1 MTDLKS
7 ETTERPASAL
17 AALRRAARR
26 LAGAAG
32 QDDLAR
38 IDARMKRVEKD
49 LCTSVNLNRKTL
61 KLLAKQSRRLEALLG
76 EKGAERQLRQANLGI
91 QALLRRAFMAPGS
104 VEPPYDLL
112 AQRFRVLSQNEEDG
126 IVWALFQVVGPTT
139 RTFVEI
145 GSGVNGGNSGFLAKE
160 CGWSGLMV
168 DAGEDRIAHL
178 SQRFDRSRVRAE
190 AAWVTR
196 ETVNDLLA
204 RHGLAGEIDLL
215 SIDIDSCDYWVWQA
229 LTVAS
234 PRVVVIEYNADFGT
248 ERAVTV
254 PDAPAFDREASGDK
268 RYYGAS
274 LPALVHLGARKGY
287 RLVLVEPTGVN
298 AFFVRNDV
306 GRELPAVVPPTLPPE
321 PSGEEDVFAACARL
335 NLPLVDV
342 DATDPS

>member
-1 MTDLKS
+1 MAT
-7 ETTERPASAL
+7 R
-17 AALRRAARR
+17 RRAACR
-26 LAGAAG
+26 LVGAAG

-38 IDARMKRVEKD
+38 IEARLERVEKN
-49 LCTSVNLNRKTL
+49 LRTAVNLNQKTL
-61 KLLAKQSRRLEALLG
+61 K
-76 EKGAERQLRQANLGI
+76 
-91 QALLRRAFMAPGS
+91 
-104 VEPPYDLL
+104 
-112 AQRFRVLSQNEEDG
+112 VL
-126 IVWALFQVVGPTT
+126 
-139 RTFVEI
+139 
-145 GSGVNGGNSGFLAKE
+145 
-160 CGWSGLMV
+160 
-168 DAGEDRIAHL
+168 
-178 SQRFDRSRVRAE
+178 
-190 AAWVTR
+190 
-196 ETVNDLLA
+196 
-204 RHGLAGEIDLL
+204 
-215 SIDIDSCDYWVWQA
+215 IDSCNYWVWEA

-234 PRVVVIEYNADFGT
+234 PRVVVVEYNADFGT

-254 PDAPAFDREASGDK
+254 PYSPAFDREACGDK